1 MRLTI
6 RHQILALAAA
16 GFLLVTT
23 AGLIGYRG
31 ISQLEEAQSE
41 ARSAATAL
49 EAMGAADTARVAFRG
64 DVLNALTTRDSA
76 ERQGVLDLLG
86 AHVSVLR
93 ANLAHIARVQPEL
106 VPQVSELEGAA
117 DQMIAAGQRMVT
129 LASRVVSDPQ
139 QLGAAKARPDFES
152 HYQRFDETLPELERS
167 IAAQAKE
174 TTEAAEEIAAGAKT
188 LTLVTAGLAAVLLG
202 GAAVLLARRV
212 SRRIGSFVSAMKA
225 LADKDL
231 TVQAGIGG
239 NDELAE
245 LGRSLD
251 EVVGTVRAAIGE
263 IAENGAALISASD
276 RLSGTSRDLAT
287 GAQTAADQAHNASSN
302 VDEVA
307 RSVSSTSEAAQSLQE
322 SIREINGAVAEA
334 VQVAAEAVGLAT
346 STNRTIERLRTSSSE
361 VSAVVNMITSIAQ
374 QTNLLALNATIEAAR
389 AGEQGKGFAVVAGEV
404 KDLSQETA
412 SATEDIENKVAAMQE
427 DTENAIEAIGRIG
440 TVINRIDEIQRSI
453 VAAIEVQSQA
463 TRSIGAGIDVVS
475 RSSSDITSSIQNV
488 AEATRTTHDGAT
500 HTETA
505 ATELA
510 GLAQS
515 LNAIASRFRR

>member
-16 GFLLVTT
+16 GFLLVTA

-49 EAMGAADTARVAFRG
+49 RAIGAADTARVAFRG

-86 AHVSVLR
+86 AHVSELR
-93 ANLAHIARVQPEL
+93 ANLAHIVGVQPEL
-106 VPQVSELEGAA
+106 APQVKDLEDAA

-129 LASRVVSDPQ
+129 LASRVVSDPG

-152 HYQRFDETLPELERS
+152 HYKRFDETLPKLEKA
-167 IAAQAKE
+167 IAEQ
-174 TTEAAEEIAAGAKT
+174 AEETSATAVGMASDAKN

-212 SRRIGSFVSAMKA
+212 SRRIGSFVTGMRA

-231 TVQAGIGG
+231 TVRAEIGG
-239 NDELAE
+239 NDELTE
-245 LGRSLD
+245 LGKSLD
-251 EVVGTVRAAIGE
+251 EVVATVRDAIGE
-263 IAENGAALISASD
+263 IAENAAALISASS
-276 RLSGTSRDLAT
+276 RLSDTSRDLAT
-287 GAQTAADQAHNASSN
+287 GAQTAADQASNASSN
-302 VDEVA
+302 VDQVA
-307 RSVSSTSEAAQSLQE
+307 RSVSSTNEAAQSLQT
-322 SIREINGAVAEA
+322 SIRDINGAVAEA
-334 VQVAAEAVGLAT
+334 VQVAEEAVGLAT
-346 STNRTIERLRTSSSE
+346 TTNRTIERLRASSGE

-412 SATEDIENKVAAMQE
+412 SATEDIENKVAAMQG
-427 DTENAIEAIGRIG
+427 DTENAIEAIGRISA
-440 TVINRIDEIQRSI
+440 VINRIDEIQRSI
-453 VAAIEVQSQA
+453 VSAIEVQSQA
-463 TRSIGAGIDVVS
+463 TQSIGAGIDVVS
-475 RSSSDITSSIQNV
+475 RSSSDITSSILNV

-510 GLAQS
+510 GLAHN
-515 LNAIASRFRR
+515 LNTLAERFRR